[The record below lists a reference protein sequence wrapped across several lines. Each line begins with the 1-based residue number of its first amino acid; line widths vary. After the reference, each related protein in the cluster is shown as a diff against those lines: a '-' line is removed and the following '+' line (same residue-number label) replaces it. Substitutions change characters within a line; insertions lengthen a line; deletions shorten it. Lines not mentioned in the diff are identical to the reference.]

1 MDEHLPQ
8 HESNESR
15 ENFPAL
21 SSGLK
26 SLFASRVQPTADAD
40 EIVGA
45 EIRQHFARTA
55 GRSATP
61 RSRISWRVFPWAV
74 AAVILISV
82 LSWMIWPGYHS
93 NQPTPLLAHQPA
105 DFDGNGR
112 IDILDAMSLAG
123 VLQMSQPNETQFDL
137 NGDGAFDQRDVD
149 FVAMQ
154 AVRLKIAPGQKEARS

>member
-8 HESNESR
+8 HEPNESR
-15 ENFPAL
+15 EDFLAL

-26 SLFASRVQPTADAD
+26 SLFAARVQPTADAD
-40 EIVGA
+40 EIVRA

-55 GRSATP
+55 PP
-61 RSRISWRVFPWAV
+61 RSRISWRNLPWAI
-74 AAVILISV
+74 AAIILISV

-93 NQPTPLLAHQPA
+93 NKQTPLLAHQPA
-105 DFDGNGR
+105 DLDGNGR
-112 IDILDAMSLAG
+112 IDILDAMSLARILEG
-123 VLQMSQPNETQFDL
+123 GLPEESRFDL

-154 AVRLKIAPGQKEARS
+154 AVRLTSGTQKEARS